1 MSGTLTLRNEWEPR
15 VLSIV
20 RIVAGLIFM
29 EHGLAKLFGFPSS
42 AMRPGMFEL
51 YWFAGII
58 ELVGG
63 ALVTVGLFT
72 RIVAFILSGEMAIGY
87 FYSHFPRNFFPLN
100 NGGDAAI
107 LYCFIFLYFA
117 VAGGGCWSLDALRSG
132 GRRR

>member
-20 RIVAGLIFM
+20 RIVGGLIFM
-29 EHGLAKLFGFPSS
+29 EHGLAELFGFPSS

-63 ALVTVGLFT
+63 ALVTVGLPHPDRRLHPVRRDRHRLFH
-72 RIVAFILSGEMAIGY
+72 
-87 FYSHFPRNFFPLN
+87 SHFHAASFP
-100 NGGDAAI
+100 
-107 LYCFIFLYFA
+107 
-117 VAGGGCWSLDALRSG
+117 
-132 GRRR
+132 